1 MATLLGICQAAVEG
15 VLNAPSTPQTIVGNS
30 SPDAVLLK
38 RCASDVGR
46 ELERGWKWQ
55 VLEREYTFATVDG
68 TADYDFPDDI
78 RRFSD
83 LTVWDR
89 TGARPLVR
97 VSNISFQALKSG
109 IYVSDVRWY
118 FKVSANR
125 INLNP
130 TPSEIVTIAFNY
142 YTKQFCET
150 SGGTGLDDWAADT
163 DVSRLDDHLMMLG
176 VRQRYLARQGLAF
189 AEEKA
194 EYLKAISDLRAD
206 DSPKGIIDVGRIPS
220 QPAEI
225 NVPEGSWTLV

>member
-1 MATLLGICQAAVEG
+1 MATLLSICQAAIEG
-15 VLNAPSTPQTIVGNS
+15 VANTDTPATIVGNS
-30 SPDAVLLK
+30 SSTDAVLLK

-55 VLEREYTFATVDG
+55 ALEREYTFATVEG
-68 TADYDFPDDI
+68 TADYDFPSDI

-130 TPSEIVTIAFNY
+130 TPSEVVTIAFNY
-142 YTKQFCET
+142 YTRQFCET
-150 SGGTGLDDWAADT
+150 AAGTGLDDWTNDS
-163 DVSRLDDHLMMLG
+163 DVPRLDDHLMILG
-176 VRQRYLARQGLAF
+176 IRQRYLARQGLPF

-206 DSPKGIIDVGRIPS
+206 DTPKGVIDVGRIPTE
-220 QPAEI
+220 PAEI
-225 NVPEGSWTLV
+225 NVPEGSWVLT